1 MSQTNAKIA
10 DDINALRFNV
20 ARSIRYHDKRRGY
33 FDFLGK
39 FLQYISLLGS
49 SAAVATLI
57 GATMPE
63 FEFIG
68 ITIKVPLLIS
78 ALTACVTL
86 LNLMIGC
93 AGKME
98 NHTKLRNQFHDLM
111 NSIDD
116 VSDATIEDMRKLN
129 RWRVDI
135 EKEEPSISDWLNKL
149 MFNETVDALGYDPCE
164 RKPVFFYYYLGNLRP
179 Y

>member
-1 MSQTNAKIA
+1 MAELA
-10 DDINALRFNV
+10 EDFDALRFNV

-39 FLQYISLLGS
+39 FLQYVSLLGS

-57 GATMPE
+57 GSTMPE
-63 FEFIG
+63 FDVAT

-78 ALTACVTL
+78 AATACVTL

-98 NHTKLRNQFHDLM
+98 SHTKFRNQFHDLM
-111 NSIDD
+111 IAIDE
-116 VSDATIEDMRKLN
+116 VGEPAVEDMRKLN
-129 RWRVDI
+129 RRRVDI

-149 MFNETVDALGYDPCE
+149 MFNETVDALGYDPSE
-164 RKPVFFYYYLGNLRP
+164 RKPVCFYYYLGNLRP